1 MSSSFD
7 RLVAALAD
15 RYRIERE
22 IGQGGMA
29 TVYLAE
35 DLKHRRKVAVKVL
48 RQELAV
54 TLGPERFFREIEVA
68 AQLQHPHIL
77 PLHDSGEAGGF
88 LYYVMPFVEGESLRE
103 RLTRQGEYP
112 VHEAV
117 RLLMEVA
124 DALAQAHKRGVVH
137 RDIKP
142 ENILLSGRHALVTD
156 FGVSKAVSEATG
168 RQQLTTAGV
177 ALGTPA
183 YMAPEQAAADPHLDQ
198 RVDIYALGVLGYE
211 LLTGRTPFAG
221 KTPQE
226 TLSAHV
232 MLAPDPPTRFRP
244 GLSAP
249 LEAVILKC
257 LAKRPADRYQAAEE
271 LVQVLEPLATPSGG
285 VTPTQTQPVPA
296 VAPGKARLF
305 NTARVLGGLAA
316 VVLAVIL
323 FRRGDSSAAVMLGRQ
338 TRLTDAPGFETDPV
352 LSPDG
357 RLVAY
362 AAGPFFTSHIYVRQL
377 SGGPSLDLTP
387 GLPGRHVRPR
397 WAPGGDDLLFVTKD
411 GDVRRVSRVSALGG
425 TPRTLVE
432 FANQGSMA
440 SADWSPDGKL
450 IAFDRASQIHLAESN
465 GGGNDRVVYDG
476 TDPHS
481 ISWSPDG
488 KHLAFVEGGNR
499 LWRGATGIS
508 NTAPSSILVVPVTGG
523 EVDTVIPRN
532 AVNLSPSWAP
542 DSRSLFFVS
551 SLDGA
556 KDLWRI
562 PLASSGRGSGP
573 PKRLT
578 TGLAA
583 QTLNLSS
590 DGRTMVFSTLLRE
603 ANVWMLP
610 IQPGRTIDDDAAV
623 QVTTGSQ
630 VIERMSLSPD
640 GRWLVYDSDR
650 RGNVDIYRQRLDEPN
665 AVPEQLTSDSADDY
679 SPAPSP
685 DGKEI
690 LFHSLRSGNR
700 DLWVMG
706 FDGSNP
712 RQLTHAAFDE
722 YSGAWFPHGDTVV
735 YYGDSASAFWLGIVP
750 RKTDGSWGEPR
761 LVFEDMPGASSVGMT
776 PHGTRIV
783 GTHNALLSIVD
794 PATWQVTPVPGPI
807 GTSAGVRIGF
817 LTADGLSIYYRA
829 REPDGRLSL
838 QLLHLNGDRPDTLVR
853 PHDASRAALRGDW
866 TTHGKQL
873 FFTINKYEG
882 DIWTV
887 EVR

>member
-1 MSSSFD
+1 LLE
-7 RLVAALAD
+7 RLRAALAD

-232 MLAPDPPTRFRP
+232 MLVPDPPTRYRP

-271 LVQVLEPLATPSGG
+271 LVQALEPLATPSGG

-305 NTARVLGGLAA
+305 NVAWGVGGIVAL
-316 VVLAVIL
+316 VLAVVL
-323 FRRGDSSAAVMLGRQ
+323 FRRGDRAAPVTLGRQ
-338 TRLTDAPGFETDPV
+338 TRITDAPGLEIDPV

-362 AAGPFFTSHIYVRQL
+362 AAGPFFTSHIFVRQL
-377 SGGPSLDLTP
+377 SGGPSLDLTS

-397 WAPGGDDLLFVTKD
+397 WAPEGGELLFVTTD
-411 GDVRRVSRVSALGG
+411 RLTRRVSRVSALGG
-425 TPRTLVE
+425 APRTLVE
-432 FANQGSMA
+432 FEGGGPIA
-440 SADWSPDGKL
+440 SADWSPDGKR
-450 IAFDRASQIHLAESN
+450 IAFDRDGKIHVVASDGGPRESIA
-465 GGGNDRVVYDG
+465 YDG

-488 KHLAFVEGGNR
+488 KRLAFVEGGNR
-499 LWRGATGIS
+499 LWQGATGIS
-508 NTAPSSILVVPVTGG
+508 NTAPSSILVVPAAGG
-523 EVDTVIPRN
+523 RVDTIMPRN
-532 AVNLSPSWAP
+532 AVNLSPTWGA
-542 DSRSLFFVS
+542 DGRVLFFIS

-556 KDLWRI
+556 KDVWRV
-562 PLASSGRGSGP
+562 PLGSSGRPAGAP
-573 PKRLT
+573 ERLS
-578 TGLAA
+578 TGLTA
-583 QTLNLSS
+583 QTLNLSR
-590 DGRTMVFSTLLRE
+590 DGRTMAFSTLLRE
-603 ANVWMLP
+603 ANIWMLP
-610 IQPGRTIDDDAAV
+610 LQPGRTIDDDAAV
-623 QVTTGSQ
+623 QVTTGTQ
-630 VIERMSLSPD
+630 VIERTNLSPD
-640 GRWLVYDSDR
+640 GRWLVFDSDR
-650 RGNVDIYRQRLDEPN
+650 RGNADVYRQRLDDPN
-665 AVPEQLTSDSADDY
+665 ALPEQLTTDSANDY
-679 SPAPSP
+679 APAVSP
-685 DGKEI
+685 DGREI

-706 FDGSNP
+706 SDGSNP
-712 RQLTHAAFDE
+712 QQITHAPFDE
-722 YSGAWFPHGDTVV
+722 YSGSWLPSGRAVA
-735 YYGDSASAFWLGIVP
+735 YYADSAGVFWLGVVT
-750 RKTDGSWGEPR
+750 RDSAGRWGTPR
-761 LVFEDMPGASSVGMT
+761 LVLANVPGAIGVSATGRLVTTQGGVLSVIDT
-776 PHGTRIV
+776 GTWK
-783 GTHNALLSIVD
+783 AS
-794 PATWQVTPVPGPI
+794 PVPGPVE
-807 GTSAGVRIGF
+807 TSQGARGALFTPDGSGV
-817 LTADGLSIYYRA
+817 YYRG

-838 QLLHLNGDRPDTLVR
+838 TLVHLNGARPDTLVR
-853 PHDASRAALRGDW
+853 PRDASRAALRADW
-866 TTHGKQL
+866 VTDGKRF